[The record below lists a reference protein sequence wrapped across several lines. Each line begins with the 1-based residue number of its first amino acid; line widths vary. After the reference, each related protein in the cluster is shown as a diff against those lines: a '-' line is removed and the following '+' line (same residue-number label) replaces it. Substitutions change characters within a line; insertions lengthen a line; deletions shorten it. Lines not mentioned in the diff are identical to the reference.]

1 MLTLIHIAAAWSWPV
16 VRSSCARLGSHQRCM
31 LSILVD
37 HESCC
42 AQEIWIVNH
51 TLATARRLVQEAED
65 LAFIKEQRRTPRRR
79 GTLGLVLATQ
89 VLWRG
94 RSQGQSRLSSSSN

>member
-1 MLTLIHIAAAWSWPV
+1 MLGENLCSRKADSDPYRCCLALASHYEVMRA
-16 VRSSCARLGSHQRCM
+16 LGSHQRCI

-51 TLATARRLVQEAED
+51 TRRLVQEAED
-65 LAFIKEQRRTPRRR
+65 LALIKEQRRTPRRR
-79 GTLGLVLATQ
+79 GTLGLVLAPTCC
-89 VLWRG
+89 G
-94 RSQGQSRLSSSSN
+94 AE